1 MATQISGRGGSL
13 KKAEIAGNRY
23 QGSVGSSGFEPVKA
37 VSEEKAAKQKT
48 QAVNQENDIK
58 RRVLERQQ
66 QADTLTV
73 SYTHLTLPTKA

>member
-1 MATQISGRGGSL
+1 MATQIAGRGGSL

-48 QAVNQENDIK
+48 QAVESENNIK
-58 RRVLERQQ
+58 RLS
-66 QADTLTV
+66 LI
-73 SYTHLTLPTKA
+73 HI